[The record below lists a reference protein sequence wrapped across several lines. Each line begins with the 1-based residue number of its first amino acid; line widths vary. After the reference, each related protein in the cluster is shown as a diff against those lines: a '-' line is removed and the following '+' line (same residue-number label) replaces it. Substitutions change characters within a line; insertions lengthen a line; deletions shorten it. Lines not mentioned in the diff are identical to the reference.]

1 MILLIILFFYPTLG
15 VVKFGLAQVVNF
27 RLSFRNIEHQTSN
40 IEF

>member
-27 RLSFRNIEHQTSN
+27 RLSFRATVKINDDRTS
-40 IEF
+40 